1 MQNQHALGLF
11 CETLVS
17 QSKTAPRLVGSA
29 VLLTALFFGIG
40 LQYVDAQGGYAGL
53 SPRFLATVVTI
64 GLSICGFLIF
74 FKKDSVFSESEDAG
88 TAINTEARFKRLA
101 ILVGGLIAHL
111 VAIGLVGFVIA
122 SGLLMAV
129 VAYAYGNQRIMRN
142 LLIGIAI
149 ALPIWALFTQVLGL
163 NLPIFPL
170 LSALKL

>member
-1 MQNQHALGLF
+1 
-11 CETLVS
+11 VS

-88 TAINTEARFKRLA
+88 TAIKPEARFKRLA

>member
-1 MQNQHALGLF
+1 MQNQHALGQY

-17 QSKTAPRLVGSA
+17 QSKTASRLVGSA

-53 SPRFLATVVTI
+53 SPRFLAAVVTI
-64 GLSICGFLIF
+64 GLSVCGFLIF

-88 TAINTEARFKRLA
+88 TAIYTEARFKRLA
-101 ILVGGLIAHL
+101 ILVGGLTAHL
-111 VAIGLVGFVIA
+111 VIIGLVGFVIA